1 MLNVHFIN
9 YEGGKMLP
17 GNSSLQLRFVVPPIF
32 RGRIWAIKMYTT
44 VNIQY
49 MYMAICIVI
58 FALQEI
64 YTKGSCIHKA
74 KKTSVRKQF
83 FEKWNRYFLTS
94 YLFILISQCIK
105 YTYSTNVYS
114 TCTTCTHTTSC
125 TSIQQTTN
133 LGLHA
138 RTVLSDLEI
147 TWCFEVEFFRS
158 LIGFAVN
165 WCLLN
170 WLQLIR

>member
-1 MLNVHFIN
+1 M
-9 YEGGKMLP
+9 
-17 GNSSLQLRFVVPPIF
+17 PPIF
-32 RGRIWAIKMYTT
+32 RGRIRAIKMYTT

-49 MYMAICIVI
+49 MYMAICIVN
-58 FALQEI
+58 FAYKRSI
-64 YTKGSCIHKA
+64 PKGIVYTRQ
-74 KKTSVRKQF
+74 KKTSMRKKF
-83 FEKWNRYFLTS
+83 FEKWNTYRYFLIS
-94 YLFILISQCIK
+94 YLFILISQFIK

-138 RTVLSDLEI
+138 RTVLSDLQI
-147 TWCFEVEFFRS
+147 TWCFQVEFLRS
-158 LIGFAVN
+158 FIGFTVN

>member
-44 VNIQY
+44 VNIQC

-74 KKTSVRKQF
+74 KKKTSVRKQF
-83 FEKWNRYFLTS
+83 FEK
-94 YLFILISQCIK
+94 
-105 YTYSTNVYS
+105 
-114 TCTTCTHTTSC
+114 
-125 TSIQQTTN
+125 
-133 LGLHA
+133 
-138 RTVLSDLEI
+138 
-147 TWCFEVEFFRS
+147 
-158 LIGFAVN
+158 
-165 WCLLN
+165 
-170 WLQLIR
+170 

>member
-58 FALQEI
+58 FAYKRSIPKGIVYTRQKKNPACVKSFLKSEI
-64 YTKGSCIHKA
+64 GT
-74 KKTSVRKQF
+74 F
-83 FEKWNRYFLTS
+83 
-94 YLFILISQCIK
+94 
-105 YTYSTNVYS
+105 
-114 TCTTCTHTTSC
+114 
-125 TSIQQTTN
+125 
-133 LGLHA
+133 
-138 RTVLSDLEI
+138 
-147 TWCFEVEFFRS
+147 
-158 LIGFAVN
+158 
-165 WCLLN
+165 
-170 WLQLIR
+170 

>member
-1 MLNVHFIN
+1 MHCHLCITRDL
-9 YEGGKMLP
+9 YQRELYTQGK
-17 GNSSLQLRFVVPPIF
+17 
-32 RGRIWAIKMYTT
+32 
-44 VNIQY
+44 
-49 MYMAICIVI
+49 
-58 FALQEI
+58 
-64 YTKGSCIHKA
+64 

-83 FEKWNRYFLTS
+83 FEKWNRYFLIS

-147 TWCFEVEFFRS
+147 TWCFEVEFLRS
-158 LIGFAVN
+158 FIGFTVN

-170 WLQLIR
+170 WLQLIRLGSRGVTNILLIIVDLFYYKKVQSITYFKHYCTVSFP